1 MTQEELRILSES
13 GKRQKEA
20 LVKNYEEILEDI
32 LELCD
37 ILEKLEDNKECVPLI
52 IRENLNYCIETGNC
66 DNTHLD
72 ELNGIAEDLKTE
84 IRDLKERIKREL
96 EHSGNGYDL
105 KKDLGIIPD

>member
-37 ILEKLEDNKECVPLI
+37 ILEKLEENKECIPLVV
-52 IRENLNYCIETGNC
+52 RENLNYCIEAGDCN
-66 DNTHLD
+66 DIYLD
-72 ELNGIAEDLKTE
+72 ELNGIAEDLKME
-84 IRDLKERIKREL
+84 IKNFIERINKKL

-105 KKDLGIIPD
+105 KKDLGIF